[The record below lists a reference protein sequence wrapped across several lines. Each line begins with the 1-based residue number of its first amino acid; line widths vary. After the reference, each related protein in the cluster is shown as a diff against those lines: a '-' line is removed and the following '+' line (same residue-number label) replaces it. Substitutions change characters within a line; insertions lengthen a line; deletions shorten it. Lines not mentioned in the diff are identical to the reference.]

1 MAETWLIF
9 VDTNI
14 MLDFY
19 RKPGENAER
28 QIASLRKHLNSIIVT
43 EQVKMEFLNNRQK
56 AISDMLEQ
64 MAAPKTAPLPMI
76 LSGSRSGK
84 ALTKAM
90 GEAVKRHREAKKR
103 AELILA
109 EPRRY
114 DPVFRGLNRIFSH
127 KGPLNLK
134 RPNEQRFELREMAE
148 KRFSLGYPPRKNKDT
163 SLGDAL
169 NWEWLIRCAQATDRA
184 NILIVSRDSDYGLQQ
199 GEEAILN
206 DWLKAEFEAR
216 VRPTRKI
223 ELTPRLTVAL
233 KKLAEVVTP
242 EDEAVETAVLDY
254 RNWMNRSLSSITGL
268 SQEPRQTTYFVIP
281 AKAGPTAEKLFATLP
296 GDLEVV
302 SYPEND
308 GEVAFALTYPVS
320 FEQGLEY
327 GARLA
332 NFAKMLGGKRELPAK
347 FLIG

>member
-1 MAETWLIF
+1 MAENWLIF

-19 RKPGENAER
+19 RKPGENAGR

-56 AISDMLEQ
+56 AIYEMLDQ

-76 LSGSRSGK
+76 LSGSRAGK

-90 GEAVKRHREAKKR
+90 NDAVKRHKEARKR

-109 EPRRY
+109 EPGRY
-114 DPVFRGLNRIFSH
+114 DPVYIGLNRIFSH

-134 RPNEQRFELREMAE
+134 RPNEERFEVRNDAE
-148 KRFSLGYPPRKNKDT
+148 TRFELGYPPRKAKDT

-169 NWEWLIRCAQATDRA
+169 NWEWLIRCAQSTESA
-184 NILIVSRDSDYGLQQ
+184 NVLIVSRDSDYGLQQ
-199 GEEAILN
+199 GEKSILN
-206 DWLKAEFEAR
+206 DWLKTEFEAR
-216 VRPTRKI
+216 VKPKRKI

-233 KKLAEVVTP
+233 KKLAEVVTD
-242 EDEAVETAVLDY
+242 EDEAVETAVLEASRPASDASY
-254 RNWMNRSLSSITGL
+254 LAM
-268 SQEPRQTTYFVIP
+268 EPLQTTYFTVP
-281 AKAGPTAEKLFATLP
+281 AAAAPTARKLFATMP
-296 GDLEVV
+296 GHLELLE
-302 SYPEND
+302 YAEID

-320 FEQGLEY
+320 HERGLRY

-332 NFAKMLGGKRELPAK
+332 AFAGVLGAKRELPEK
-347 FLIG
+347 FQ